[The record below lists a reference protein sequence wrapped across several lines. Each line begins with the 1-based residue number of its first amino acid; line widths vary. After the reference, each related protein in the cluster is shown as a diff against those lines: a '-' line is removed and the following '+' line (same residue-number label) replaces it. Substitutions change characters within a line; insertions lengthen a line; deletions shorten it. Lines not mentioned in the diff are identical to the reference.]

1 MENPHHLIYE
11 PEHWQSRAEEARTI
25 ADSLNDR
32 EAKRS
37 MLKIADE
44 YDLLAQRAEER
55 SGKQP
60 RQS

>member
-1 MENPHHLIYE
+1 MDTSHFIYD
-11 PEHWQSRAEEARTI
+11 PEHWRQRAKEARAI
-25 ADSLNDR
+25 AGSLNDP

-55 SGKQP
+55 SAKQP
-60 RQS
+60 